1 MNPFPKSNDIS
12 TFTILSNKIL
22 QFQRSKIQGLPII
35 VLELSIDSTKNIISR
50 SVYNILQLLGDFG
63 GFQAVIES
71 IATFLVLPYSSFN
84 FYVKIISKL
93 FLAATKHQNL
103 IGQSFGKRG

>member
-50 SVYNILQLLGDFG
+50 SVYNIM
-63 GFQAVIES
+63 
-71 IATFLVLPYSSFN
+71 
-84 FYVKIISKL
+84 
-93 FLAATKHQNL
+93 
-103 IGQSFGKRG
+103 